1 MKHSNLLLTF
11 AAAASALLLSAWSL
25 CAQPEIHSQWEGA
38 RVAFLGDSITETRQL
53 DRYNNVYWN
62 YLQNIL
68 GVESYVY
75 GISGHQMSQ
84 IVGQAEKLEA
94 EHGQEVDAIL
104 VMIGTNDYNNNIP
117 LGEWYTYSKKM
128 TNHDGVAV
136 ERTYRELIYDNST
149 FRGRANIAMRWLKS
163 HYPDKQIIFL
173 TPLHRGVAN
182 FNATNIQPVESYCN
196 GAGSFIEEYV
206 QAVKELGTVW
216 AVPVIDLCSI
226 SGLYPMLD
234 EHTRYFRNPDIDRL
248 HPNAAGHLR
257 MAYAIAYQLL
267 GYPAV
272 FPKYIG
278 LAVDGAEGLDA
289 LEKSGVRASI
299 LSSGKLG
306 SKAAK
311 RAEALGCE
319 VAEPEGYSS
328 VAVRSWEASVPAA
341 ERAREIIAG
350 AKDGDLLR
358 ISGSDAASLEA
369 LQTAVPELQKR
380 GFSFVSLSELY
391 GSARSAAPKAAEGKT
406 ITNVY

>member
-1 MKHSNLLLTF
+1 MKHSNLFLTVI
-11 AAAASALLLSAWSL
+11 AVSSAMMLSAGSL
-25 CAQPEIHSQWEGA
+25 AAQPEIHSQWEGA

-62 YLQNIL
+62 YLQDIL
-68 GVESYVY
+68 GIESYVY

-84 IVGQAEKLEA
+84 IAGQAEKLEA
-94 EHGQEVDAIL
+94 EHGQAVDAIL

-117 LGEWYTYSKKM
+117 LGEWYSYSRKM
-128 TNHDGVAV
+128 TNHDGVEV
-136 ERTYRELIYDNST
+136 ERTYRELNYDNST
-149 FRGRANIAMRWLKS
+149 FRGRANIAMRHLKT

-216 AVPVIDLCSI
+216 AVPVIDLCSV

-234 EHTRYFRNPDIDRL
+234 EQAGYFRNFNIDRL

-272 FPKYIG
+272 FPKYIA
-278 LAVDGAEGLDA
+278 LAVDGAEGLEV
-289 LEKSGVRASI
+289 LEKSGVKASI

-319 VAEPEGYSS
+319 VAGPETYSS
-328 VAVRSWEASVPAA
+328 VAVRSWAASVPAA
-341 ERAREIIAG
+341 ERAKEIVAG

-369 LQTAVPELQKR
+369 LQTAIPELESR
-380 GFSFVSLSELY
+380 GFEFVTLSQLY
-391 GSARSAAPKAAEGKT
+391 GQARTPAPKAAEGKT
-406 ITNVY
+406 ITNIY